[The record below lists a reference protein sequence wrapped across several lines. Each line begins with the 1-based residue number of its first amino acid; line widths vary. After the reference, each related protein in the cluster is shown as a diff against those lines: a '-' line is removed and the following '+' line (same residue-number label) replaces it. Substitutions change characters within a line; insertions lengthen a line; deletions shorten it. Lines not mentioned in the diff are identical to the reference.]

1 MTDTQALD
9 TTDITPSNIITNNVH
24 CKTPSYTLKAIMV
37 YEEKN
42 KDKMKEYRKQ
52 YYQKNKEEI
61 KLKRA
66 ARKLK
71 NNKNKE
77 QIDTL
82 TENIDTTNI

>member
-1 MTDTQALD
+1 MTDTQTLD
-9 TTDITPSNIITNNVH
+9 TTDIIKNNAQS
-24 CKTPSYTLKAIMV
+24 KTPSYTLKAIMA

-61 KLKRA
+61 KQKRA
-66 ARKLK
+66 ARKQK

-82 TENIDTTNI
+82 TETIDTTNI

>member
-1 MTDTQALD
+1 MTDTQVLD
-9 TTDITPSNIITNNVH
+9 TTDIIKENVQL
-24 CKTPSYTLKAIMV
+24 KTPSYTLKAIKA

-61 KLKRA
+61 KQKRA

-82 TENIDTTNI
+82 TGNSDTPNI

>member
-9 TTDITPSNIITNNVH
+9 TTDITPSNIITNNVY

-77 QIDTL
+77 QIETL